1 MRFITT
7 ALLASALAACAT
19 APQPVSRTAK
29 AEAELGKLLAG
40 KTAGAPISCLQ
51 NRRADNMVII
61 DDSTVIFRDTA
72 NRVYRN
78 DFNGGSCDNLGSGFY
93 TLVTRTSGT
102 GLCSG
107 DIARVVDVS
116 NGITVG
122 SCALGEF
129 VPYTGPR
136 G

>member
-1 MRFITT
+1 MYGTKSPMAHEPAIM
-7 ALLASALAACAT
+7 
-19 APQPVSRTAK
+19 PVRTSVTRA
-29 AEAELGKLLAG
+29 
-40 KTAGAPISCLQ
+40 ISPRQRPEPL
-51 NRRADNMVII
+51 V
-61 DDSTVIFRDTA
+61 
-72 NRVYRN
+72 
-78 DFNGGSCDNLGSGFY
+78 
-93 TLVTRTSGT
+93 LVTRTSGT